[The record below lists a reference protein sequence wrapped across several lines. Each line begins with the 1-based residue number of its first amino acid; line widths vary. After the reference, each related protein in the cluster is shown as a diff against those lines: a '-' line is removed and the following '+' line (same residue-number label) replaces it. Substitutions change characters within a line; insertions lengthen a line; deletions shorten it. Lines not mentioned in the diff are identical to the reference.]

1 LLFITAN
8 NDEPKFLVIILR
20 LKVIFRNEFD
30 TVRAMSTDWR
40 HIWQTIRDWDA
51 EGRKMVLATV
61 VKTWGSSPRPV
72 GSHLIIDADGHM
84 EGSVS
89 GGCVDGVVVTTA
101 HDCLKSGKG
110 ELLKFEVAT
119 DQAWEV
125 GLSCGGEVHILVEP
139 ITGIKEKAATLLDG
153 DPNITRE
160 LKSDT
165 EIAPGKYFI
174 HEYKPALKMIV
185 VGAVHISQGL
195 VSMAKTLGIDV
206 TLIDPRT
213 AYASD
218 ERFPGTTFLT
228 DWPDEAIEKIG
239 INSSTAIVTLSHDP
253 KIDDPAL
260 ELAMRSDAFYIAA
273 LGSRKTQ
280 QQRRIRLRDK
290 GFSKAEIG
298 RIHGPAG
305 LDIGSLEPAEI
316 ALSILAELV
325 SVRRAEN
332 IKGIA

>member
-1 LLFITAN
+1 
-8 NDEPKFLVIILR
+8 
-20 LKVIFRNEFD
+20 
-30 TVRAMSTDWR
+30 MSTDWR
-40 HIWQTIRDWDA
+40 HIWETIRDWDN
-51 EGRKMVLATV
+51 EGRKMALATV

-72 GSHLIIDADGHM
+72 GSHLVIDADGHM

-101 HDCLKSGKG
+101 FDVIKSGEG

-125 GLSCGGEVHILVEP
+125 GLSCGGEVHIIVEP
-139 ITGIKEKAATLLDG
+139 LIDVQKTCAFLLDG
-153 DPNITRE
+153 DPHEVRT
-160 LKSDT
+160 LKSTIKTADD
-165 EIAPGKYFI
+165 ELFI
-174 HEYKPALKMIV
+174 HEFKPALQMIV

-195 VSMAKTLGIDV
+195 VKMAEALDIDV

-213 AYASD
+213 AYASE
-218 ERFPGTTFLT
+218 ERFPGTKFMT

-253 KIDDPAL
+253 KLDDPAL
-260 ELAMRSDAFYIAA
+260 EMAMRSDAFYIAA

-280 QQRRIRLRDK
+280 KQRRDRMREK
-290 GFSKAEIG
+290 GFTEEEID
-298 RIHGPAG
+298 RVHGPAG

-325 SVRRAEN
+325 SIRRAEN

>member
-1 LLFITAN
+1 
-8 NDEPKFLVIILR
+8 
-20 LKVIFRNEFD
+20 
-30 TVRAMSTDWR
+30 MSTDWK
-40 HIWQTIRDWDA
+40 HIWQTIRQWDG
-51 EGRKMVLATV
+51 EGREMALATV

-89 GGCVDGVVVTTA
+89 GGCVDGVVVTSA
-101 HDCLKSGKG
+101 LDCIKAGRG
-110 ELLKFEVAT
+110 ELLEFEVAT

-139 ITGIKEKAATLLDG
+139 LKDIADKAAYLLDG
-153 DPNITRE
+153 EINDVKKLTSE
-160 LKSDT
+160 TEVSD
-165 EIAPGKYFI
+165 GQYFT

-195 VSMAKTLGIDV
+195 IKMAETLDIDV
-206 TLIDPRT
+206 ILIDPRT
-213 AYASD
+213 AYASE
-218 ERFPGTTFLT
+218 ERFPHVNYVTE
-228 DWPDEAIEKIG
+228 WPDDALGQIG

-253 KIDDPAL
+253 KLDDPAL
-260 ELAMRSDAFYIAA
+260 EIAIRSKAFYIAA

-280 QQRRIRLRDK
+280 AQRKIRLREK
-290 GFSKAEIG
+290 GFTDAEIA

>member
-1 LLFITAN
+1 
-8 NDEPKFLVIILR
+8 
-20 LKVIFRNEFD
+20 
-30 TVRAMSTDWR
+30 MSTDWK
-40 HIWQTIRDWDA
+40 HIWQTIREWDA
-51 EGRKMVLATV
+51 EGRKIALATV

-72 GSHLIIDADGHM
+72 GSHLVIDADGHM

-89 GGCVDGVVVTTA
+89 GGCVDGVVVTSA
-101 HDCLKSGKG
+101 HDCIETGVG

-139 ITGIKEKAATLLDG
+139 LTDIAEKSAYLLD
-153 DPNITRE
+153 N
-160 LKSDT
+160 DT
-165 EIAPGKYFI
+165 NKIKTLQSETDMVDGQAFV

-195 VSMAKTLGIDV
+195 ISMAKTLDIDI
-206 TLIDPRT
+206 TLVDPRT
-213 AYASD
+213 AYASE
-218 ERFPGTTFLT
+218 ERFPDTTFLT
-228 DWPDEAIEKIG
+228 DWPDEALEKIG

-253 KIDDPAL
+253 KLDDPAL
-260 ELAMRSDAFYIAA
+260 EIAMRSDAFYIAA

-280 QQRRIRLRDK
+280 KQRRIRLKDK
-290 GFSKAEIG
+290 GYSDVEIA

-305 LDIGSLEPAEI
+305 LDIGALEPAEI
-316 ALSILAELV
+316 ALSILSELV
-325 SVRRAEN
+325 SIRRAEN

>member
-1 LLFITAN
+1 
-8 NDEPKFLVIILR
+8 
-20 LKVIFRNEFD
+20 
-30 TVRAMSTDWR
+30 MSTDWN
-40 HIWQTIRDWDA
+40 HIWQTIREWDA
-51 EGRKMVLATV
+51 EGRKIALATV

-72 GSHLIIDADGHM
+72 GSHLVIDADGHM

-89 GGCVDGVVVTTA
+89 GGCVDGVVVTSA
-101 HDCLKSGKG
+101 HDCIETGVG

-139 ITGIKEKAATLLDG
+139 LTDIAEKSAYLLD
-153 DPNITRE
+153 N
-160 LKSDT
+160 DT
-165 EIAPGKYFI
+165 NKIKTLQSETDMVDGQAFV

-195 VSMAKTLGIDV
+195 ISMAKTLDIDI
-206 TLIDPRT
+206 TLVDPRT
-213 AYASD
+213 AYASE
-218 ERFPGTTFLT
+218 ERFPDTTFLT
-228 DWPDEAIEKIG
+228 DWPDEALEKIG

-253 KIDDPAL
+253 KLDDPAL
-260 ELAMRSDAFYIAA
+260 EIAMRSDAFYIAA

-280 QQRRIRLRDK
+280 KQRRIRLKDK
-290 GFSKAEIG
+290 GYSDVEIA

-305 LDIGSLEPAEI
+305 LDIGALEPAEI
-316 ALSILAELV
+316 ALSILSELV
-325 SVRRAEN
+325 SIRRAEN

>member
-1 LLFITAN
+1 
-8 NDEPKFLVIILR
+8 
-20 LKVIFRNEFD
+20 
-30 TVRAMSTDWR
+30 MSTDWR
-40 HIWQTIRDWDA
+40 HIWQTIRDWNG
-51 EGRKMVLATV
+51 EGRKMALATV

-72 GSHLIIDADGHM
+72 GSHLVIDADGHM

-101 HDCLKSGKG
+101 FDVIKNGKG

-125 GLSCGGEVHILVEP
+125 GLSCGGEVHIIVEP
-139 ITGIKEKAATLLDG
+139 LNDIEKTCSYLLDG
-153 DPNITRE
+153 DPHQIRT
-160 LKSDT
+160 T
-165 EIAPGKYFI
+165 EASVKTANDEIFI
-174 HEYKPALKMIV
+174 HEYKPSLGLIV

-195 VSMAKTLGIDV
+195 VKMAEALDIDV

-213 AYASD
+213 AYANE
-218 ERFPGTTFLT
+218 ERFPGTRFMT
-228 DWPDEAIEKIG
+228 DWPDEAIEEIG

-253 KIDDPAL
+253 KLDDPAL
-260 ELAMRSDAFYIAA
+260 EIAIRSDAFYIAA

-280 QQRRIRLRDK
+280 EQRRERLRDK
-290 GFSKAEIG
+290 GFTEEEIA

-325 SVRRAEN
+325 SIRRAEN

>member
-1 LLFITAN
+1 MN
-8 NDEPKFLVIILR
+8 
-20 LKVIFRNEFD
+20 
-30 TVRAMSTDWR
+30 TDWR
-40 HIWQTIRDWDA
+40 HIWQTIRDWDS
-51 EGRKMVLATV
+51 EGRKMALATV

-101 HDCLKSGKG
+101 HDCIKSGTG

-139 ITGIKEKAATLLDG
+139 LVNIDEKTKFLLDSA
-153 DPNITRE
+153 PNETKE
-160 LKSDT
+160 LKIET
-165 EIAPGKYFI
+165 EVGPGEYFT
-174 HEYKPALKMIV
+174 HVYKPALKMIV

-195 VSMAKTLGIDV
+195 LSMAKTLDIDV
-206 TLIDPRT
+206 TLVDPRT
-213 AYASD
+213 AYASE
-218 ERFPGTTFLT
+218 ERFPGIRFLT
-228 DWPDEAIEKIG
+228 DWPDEALEKIG

-253 KIDDPAL
+253 KLDDPAL
-260 ELAMRSDAFYIAA
+260 EIAIRSKAFYIAA

-280 QQRRIRLRDK
+280 AQRRERLREG
-290 GFSKAEIG
+290 GFSDAEIA

-305 LDIGSLEPAEI
+305 LNIGGLEPAEI
-316 ALSILAELV
+316 ALSILAELIK
-325 SVRRAEN
+325 VRRGEN
-332 IKGIA
+332 IRGIA